1 MGIESAGAAE
11 STRSAPDGLDE
22 VWRELVE
29 LVNAEFDTP
38 PFRRLLDIS
47 FSRERAQALSIQM
60 KHYVTNR
67 RDCWGFVSGAAP
79 LGVKRLIW
87 EHEGEELM
95 GDTATGKIDHIALAV
110 QEGRVFGLSPEDFE
124 RVRPLD
130 AAVACF
136 YAWIHLAK
144 DRPWR
149 EAIAASAILEMRNS
163 DELVR
168 GGSLSYRIGKNLE
181 RDLGIPLKQQ
191 INNAEHVEADVA
203 HGQLLLDVAREH
215 CHTKETQE
223 ALLRGARESLRI
235 DRAYREQLVN
245 LLESLP

>member
-1 MGIESAGAAE
+1 MGSEKQGIEK
-11 STRSAPDGLDE
+11 
-22 VWRELVE
+22 VWQELVQM
-29 LVNAEFDTP
+29 VNAQFDTP
-38 PFRRLLDIS
+38 PFRRLLNVS
-47 FSRERAQALSIQM
+47 FTQERAQALSIQM
-60 KHYVTNR
+60 KHYVANR

-79 LGVKRLIW
+79 LSVKRIIW

-95 GDTATGKIDHIALAV
+95 GDKDAGKDDHITLAV
-110 QEGRVFGLSPEDFE
+110 REGAIFGLAAEDFE

-168 GGSLSYRIGKNLE
+168 GGSLSYRVGKNLE
-181 RDLGIPLKQQ
+181 RDLGIPLKKQ

-203 HGQLLLDVAREH
+203 HGHLLFAVAREH
-215 CHTKETQE
+215 CQAEGAQE
-223 ALLRGARESLRI
+223 ALLKGARESLMI
-235 DRAYREQLVN
+235 DRAYREQLAN
-245 LLESLP
+245 MLEAM

>member
-1 MGIESAGAAE
+1 MGSKSNGIEK
-11 STRSAPDGLDE
+11 
-22 VWRELVE
+22 VWQELVKM
-29 LVNAEFDTP
+29 VNAQFDTP
-38 PFRRLLDIS
+38 PFRRLLNIP

-60 KHYVTNR
+60 KHYVANR

-79 LGVKRLIW
+79 LSVKRIIW

-95 GDTATGKIDHIALAV
+95 GDTEAGKADHITLAV
-110 QEGRVFGLSPEDFE
+110 REGEIFGLAAADFE

-168 GGSLSYRIGKNLE
+168 GGSLSYRVGKNLE
-181 RDLGIPLKQQ
+181 RDLGIPLKRQ

-203 HGQLLLDVAREH
+203 HGHLLLDVAREH
-215 CHTKETQE
+215 CKTEEAHE
-223 ALLRGARESLRI
+223 ALLRGARESLMI
-235 DRAYREQLVN
+235 DRAYREQLAN
-245 LLESLP
+245 LLESIP